1 MTKQSQSVLVSLVV
15 SHHTT
20 IQVSHNRYCPV
31 TVDANENHSQLGSH
45 VVDCR
50 VTLQA
55 GSVRGDAGPYKLY
68 LQVTIQTDQSLS
80 YPATAF
86 TGYHV
91 IHNTAKFMPKLFTG
105 C

>member
-1 MTKQSQSVLVSLVV
+1 MSVVGSCKDLYNHMTPPPHDLIVTKDTKQSQSVLVSLVV

-45 VVDCR
+45 IVDCA

-55 GSVRGDAGPYKLY
+55 GSVRDDAGPYTAY
-68 LQVTIQTDQSLS
+68 LKVTI
-80 YPATAF
+80 
-86 TGYHV
+86 
-91 IHNTAKFMPKLFTG
+91 
-105 C
+105 